1 LIRETQDEFNYDS
14 GNIMGFDLNQGI
26 RVHDNKAPHIA
37 SERYVNTSLKYTR
50 PLWSGVSSCQ

>member
-1 LIRETQDEFNYDS
+1 
-14 GNIMGFDLNQGI
+14 MGSSVLDLNQGI

-50 PLWSGVSSCQ
+50 PLSSESGVSSCQ